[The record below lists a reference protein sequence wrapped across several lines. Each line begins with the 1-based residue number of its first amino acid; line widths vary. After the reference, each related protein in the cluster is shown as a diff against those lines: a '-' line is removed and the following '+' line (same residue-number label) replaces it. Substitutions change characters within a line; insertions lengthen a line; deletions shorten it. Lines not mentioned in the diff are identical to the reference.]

1 MNYFEYLEK
10 TKGINLNPE
19 QRQAVS
25 FNRGNALV
33 LSTAGS
39 GKTTVIVSRAG
50 RLIYENLCKNKILT
64 ITFSKMAAEDMKN
77 RFSRVFDEEFLI
89 KTDFSTIHS
98 FSYKIIRDYL
108 RKTNK
113 KLELIP
119 SNYKIVEQIL
129 KEQYSKEYISIVN
142 EEEVE
147 NVLSKITYAKNMMLN
162 SNELEASNI
171 GIKNFKEIFTKYDEY
186 KKQNNLM
193 DFDDILHYGYNLLSK
208 YSYYNDWMK
217 SEYDFIQIDEMQ
229 DTSKIQHA
237 IIKAISNNNLF
248 MVGDD
253 DQSIYSF
260 RGSFPEYMLNFSQIY
275 KDGKVFY
282 LSNNYRS
289 DANIV
294 KTAKKLVE
302 NNKFRYKK
310 PIIAKHEAKNEVHI
324 VKAKDRALQAK
335 YIVNDI
341 KNYTDKKIGILYR
354 NNISSL
360 MIANALNEN
369 SYDFQ
374 IKDDKTKFFKSFV
387 LYDVLAF
394 IKLSFNIRDR
404 ESFSKIYYKSYTYFN
419 KSMCNFVLKYKD
431 ESLSVF
437 EILKRIPNLEYYMY
451 DRIDSFKHDVLRI
464 SKLKPKDIIEFIK
477 KDLEYLTYL
486 EKLDD
491 DGRNSLNSTLLILEI
506 LDEIARYCKTIEEF
520 INKIYYLQELLSKSS
535 KNKSANI
542 TLSSIHSSKG
552 LEYDIVYMIDNIDKE
567 FPMERRNESIEEY
580 MKILEEERRVFY
592 VGLTRAKERL
602 NVISPIRPSIFIEEM
617 INKSENLMSPIKDK
631 FRKKS

>member
-10 TKGINLNPE
+10 TKGIDLNPE
-19 QRQAVS
+19 QREAVS

-64 ITFSKMAAEDMKN
+64 ITFSKMAAEDMKH
-77 RFSRVFDEEFLI
+77 RFSRVFDAEFLT
-89 KTDFSTIHS
+89 KADFSTIHS

-108 RKTNK
+108 KKTNR

-129 KEQYSKEYISIVN
+129 KEHYSKEYFSIVN

-162 SNELEASNI
+162 YNELESSSI

-208 YSYYNDWMK
+208 HSYYNDWMK
-217 SEYDFIQIDEMQ
+217 SEYDYIQIDEMQ

-237 IIKAISNNNLF
+237 IIKTISNNNLF

-260 RGSFPEYMLNFSQIY
+260 RGSFPEYMLNFNQIY
-275 KDGKVFY
+275 KGGKVFY
-282 LSNNYRS
+282 LSSNYRS

-294 KTAKKLVE
+294 KTAKKVIE

-310 PIIAKHEAKNEVHI
+310 SIVAKHDAKNEVQI
-324 VKAKDRALQAK
+324 VRAKDRALQAK

-341 KNYTDKKIGILYR
+341 KNYSDKKIGILYR

-360 MIANALNEN
+360 MIANALNESN
-369 SYDFQ
+369 YDFQ

-387 LYDVLAF
+387 LYDILAF
-394 IKLSFNIRDR
+394 IKLSFNAKDR

-419 KSMCNFVLKYKD
+419 KGMCNFVLKYRD
-431 ESLSVF
+431 ENLSVF

-451 DRIDSFKHDVLRI
+451 DRIDSFKRDVLRI

-491 DGRNSLNSTLLILEI
+491 DGRNSLSSTLLILEI
-506 LDEIARYCKTIEEF
+506 LDEIARYCKSIEEF
-520 INKIYYLQELLSKSS
+520 INKIYDLQELLSKSS
-535 KNKSANI
+535 KNKAANI

-567 FPMERRNESIEEY
+567 FPMERKNESVEEY
-580 MKILEEERRVFY
+580 MKTLEEERRVFY

-602 NVISPIRPSIFIEEM
+602 NVISPMKPSIFVEEM
-617 INKSENLMSPIKDK
+617 INKSETLK
-631 FRKKS
+631 FSQKNKSHKKI

>member
-1 MNYFEYLEK
+1 MSYFEYLEK
-10 TKGINLNPE
+10 SKGIDLNPE
-19 QRQAVS
+19 QKEAVS

-39 GKTTVIVSRAG
+39 GKTTVIISRAG
-50 RLIYENLCKNKILT
+50 RLIYEKLCNNKILT
-64 ITFSKMAAEDMKN
+64 ITFSKMAADDMKN
-77 RFSRVFDEEFLI
+77 RFSRVFDEAFLL
-89 KTDFSTIHS
+89 KAEFSTIHS

-108 RKTNK
+108 K
-113 KLELIP
+113 KSNRELELIP

-162 SNELEASNI
+162 SKELESSSI
-171 GIKNFKEIFTKYDEY
+171 GIKNFKDIFLKYEEY
-186 KKQNNLM
+186 KRSNKLM
-193 DFDDILHYGYNLLSK
+193 DFDDMLHYAYNLLSK
-208 YSYYNDWMK
+208 NSYYNDWMK

-237 IIKAISNNNLF
+237 IIKTISNNNLF

-260 RGSFPEYMLNFSQIY
+260 RGSFPEYMLNFNQIY

-282 LSNNYRS
+282 LSSNYRS

-294 KTAKKLVE
+294 KTAKKVIE

-310 PIIAKHEAKNEVHI
+310 AIAAKHESINEVQVI
-324 VKAKDRALQAK
+324 RAKDRALQAK
-335 YIVNDI
+335 YIVNNL
-341 KNYTDKKIGILYR
+341 KNYSDKKIGILYR

-360 MIANALNEN
+360 MIANALNE
-369 SYDFQ
+369 SKYEFQ

-387 LYDVLAF
+387 LLDILSF
-394 IKLSFNIRDR
+394 IKLSFNVRDR

-419 KSMCNFVLKYKD
+419 KGMCNFVLKHRD

-437 EILKRIPNLEYYMY
+437 EILKRMPNLEYYMY
-451 DRIDSFKHDVLRI
+451 ERIDSFKRDVLQI

-477 KDLEYLTYL
+477 NDLEYLTYL
-486 EKLDD
+486 EKLDA
-491 DGRNSLNSTLLILEI
+491 DGRNSLSSTLLILEI
-506 LDEIARYCKTIEEF
+506 LDEIAGYCKTIDEF
-520 INKIYYLQELLSKSS
+520 INKIYDLQELLSKSS
-535 KNKSANI
+535 LNKSANI

-567 FPMERRNESIEEY
+567 FPMERKNESLEEY
-580 MKILEEERRVFY
+580 MKTLEEERRVFY

-602 NVISPIRPSIFIEEM
+602 NVISPIKPSIFVEEM
-617 INKSENLMSPIKDK
+617 INKSENHTSPLKNK
-631 FRKKS
+631 SRKK

>member
-1 MNYFEYLEK
+1 MNYFEYLDK
-10 TKGINLNPE
+10 IKGINLDPE

-39 GKTTVIVSRAG
+39 GKTTVIISRAG
-50 RLIYENLCKNKILT
+50 RLIYENICKNKILT

-77 RFSRVFDEEFLI
+77 RFSRVFDEDFLL
-89 KTDFSTIHS
+89 KADFSTIHS

-108 RKTNK
+108 KKSNK
-113 KLELIP
+113 KLELIS

-147 NVLSKITYAKNMMLN
+147 NVISKITYAKNMMLTL
-162 SNELEASNI
+162 NELESSNI
-171 GIKNFKEIFTKYDEY
+171 GIKNFKEIYIKYDEY

-193 DFDDILHYGYNLLSK
+193 DFDDVLHYAYNLLSK
-208 YSYYNDWMK
+208 YPYYIDWIK
-217 SEYDFIQIDEMQ
+217 NEYDFIQIDEMQ

-237 IIKAISNNNLF
+237 IIKTISNDNLF

-260 RGSFPEYMLNFSQIY
+260 RGSFPEYMLKFNQTY

-282 LSNNYRS
+282 LSSNYRS

-294 KTAKKLVE
+294 NTARKVIE
-302 NNKFRYKK
+302 NNKFRYQKS
-310 PIIAKHEAKNEVHI
+310 IAAKHDAVNEVKVI
-324 VKAKDRALQAK
+324 RAKDRALQAK
-335 YIVNDI
+335 YIVEDI
-341 KNYTDKKIGILYR
+341 KNYSGKKIGILYR

-369 SYDFQ
+369 SYEFL

-387 LYDVLAF
+387 LSDVLAF
-394 IKLSFNIRDR
+394 IKLSFDIKDR
-404 ESFSKIYYKSYTYFN
+404 VSFSKIYYKSYTYFN
-419 KSMCNFVLKYKD
+419 KNMCNFVLRYRD
-431 ESLSVF
+431 DSLSVF
-437 EILKRIPNLEYYMY
+437 EILKRMPNLEYYVY
-451 DRIDSFKHDVLRI
+451 DRIDSFKHDILHI
-464 SKLKPKDIIEFIK
+464 SKLKPKEIIGFIK

-506 LDEIARYCKTIEEF
+506 LDEIARNCKTIEEF
-520 INKIYYLQELLSKSS
+520 INKIYNLQELLSKSS
-535 KNKSANI
+535 KNKSSNI

-567 FPMERRNESIEEY
+567 FPMDRRNETVEEY

-592 VGLTRAKERL
+592 VGLTRAKEVL
-602 NVISPIRPSIFIEEM
+602 NVISPMKPSIFVDEM
-617 INKSENLMSPIKDK
+617 INKSGNQISPLKNK
-631 FRKKS
+631 SRKSI